1 MATVLVVDDEAHIRE
16 VVQYA
21 LGREGHT
28 VVTAASGDEA
38 LRRVADGGIDLVVLD
53 IVMPAQLDGLA
64 VCRRLRA
71 DGQAVPVIFLS
82 SRAEELDRVLG
93 LELGGDDY
101 LSKPFSP
108 RELVARVAAVLRRTS
123 PPAAPPE
130 RRAHGRLLLDPASRE
145 LTVDGQPV
153 ELTVTE
159 FDLLRLLLEQPGRVY
174 TRAQIIDA
182 VRADDVHI
190 TERTI
195 DSHVRR
201 IRAKL
206 RRHGL
211 DPIETVHGLGYK
223 VKSAPAR

>member
-1 MATVLVVDDEAHIRE
+1 MATILVVDDEANIRE
-16 VVQYA
+16 VVLYA

-28 VVTAASGDEA
+28 VHTAGNGDEA
-38 LRRVADGGIDLVVLD
+38 LRRVAEGGIDLLVLD
-53 IVMPAQLDGLA
+53 IVMPQLDGLA

-71 DGQAVPVIFLS
+71 GGHQLPIVFLS
-82 SRAEELDRVLG
+82 SRGEELDRVLG

-101 LSKPFSP
+101 LAKPFSP
-108 RELVARVAAVLRRTS
+108 RELCARVSAVLRRTAR
-123 PPAAPPE
+123 PAAPAL
-130 RRAHGRLLLDPASRE
+130 RLTHGRLALDPQSRE
-145 LTVDGQPV
+145 LAVDGQPI

-159 FDLLRLLLEQPGRVY
+159 FDVLRLLLEQPGRVY
-174 TRAQIIDA
+174 TRAQILDR

-195 DSHVRR
+195 DTHIRR

-206 RRHGL
+206 RPHAL

-223 VKSAPAR
+223 SAPVR